1 MIVTGVDAAELGRLR
16 WRCRRGIREL
26 DVLLTAYVDTRY
38 AQAGAADQEAFRSLL
53 EQENSL
59 IYAYCL
65 RREAPPG
72 AALRAVVAAIT
83 ANSPGDP

>member
-1 MIVTGVDAAELGRLR
+1 MAGVHPQVLGRLR

-38 AQAGAADQEAFRSLL
+38 AQAGAADQEGFRSLL

-65 RREAPPG
+65 RRELPPG

-83 ANSPGDP
+83 ANAPGDP

>member
-1 MIVTGVDAAELGRLR
+1 VAGVDPQLLGRLR

-26 DVLLTAYVDTRY
+26 DVLLTAYIDTRY
-38 AQAGAADQEAFRSLL
+38 AGASEAHQEAFRALL